1 MQKPTQKRMKK
12 SRHTRTFFYLFGAAE
27 SLFPLSLIFFGC
39 TSPAL
44 AQSQQSTSPAL
55 PSQVPAQSSLQAVV
69 QSPSQPLGN
78 ISGTVV
84 DQMGNAVSGA
94 HVTLARNDQSSQSPP
109 QQALSGDDGQFSF
122 TNVAPGP
129 FHITVTAPN
138 FAPQTISGILHPA
151 EFQIVPR
158 ITLALATVVTQVRVE
173 PQNEIAEAQVKE
185 EEKQRAL
192 GFVPNF
198 YVTYEPDAVPL
209 SPKQKFELAWR
220 TTIDP
225 VTFGING
232 AIAGIEQAQ
241 DSFSGY
247 GQGAEGYGKRYGAA
261 YADFVSGTFIGSAIL
276 PSLLKQDPR
285 YFYKGTGSIRS
296 RLLYAV
302 ANSVICKGDNKRWQP
317 NYSNIGGDLASGA
330 IANLYYPAQNRNGA
344 ALTFETA
351 FIGIG
356 ATAGANVL
364 EEFVIRKLTPNLPN
378 HNSAVQEN

>member
-1 MQKPTQKRMKK
+1 LL
-12 SRHTRTFFYLFGAAE
+12 SLTFFA
-27 SLFPLSLIFFGC
+27 C
-39 TSPAL
+39 NSPVL
-44 AQSQQSTSPAL
+44 AQSQQSTTPSPAL
-55 PSQVPAQSSLQAVV
+55 SSQPPVQAPSQQ
-69 QSPSQPLGN
+69 PSQPSPSSAQPALGN

-94 HVTLARNDQSSQSPP
+94 HVALTRDNQSQPQSPPP

-122 TNVAPGP
+122 NSIVPGP
-129 FHITVTAPN
+129 FHLTVTAPN
-138 FAPQTISGILHPA
+138 FAPQTISGTLHPA

-173 PQNEIAEAQVKE
+173 PQSEIAEAQVKE

-220 TTIDP
+220 TTVDP
-225 VTFGING
+225 VTFGIT
-232 AIAGIEQAQ
+232 AAVAGIEQA
-241 DSFSGY
+241 DNTFSGY
-247 GQGAEGYGKRYGAA
+247 GQGAKGYGKRYGAA
-261 YADFVSGTFIGSAIL
+261 YADLVSGTFIGSAIL

-285 YFYKGTGSIRS
+285 YFYKGTGTVRS
-296 RLLYAV
+296 RLLYAI

-317 NYSNIGGDLASGA
+317 NYSSIGGSLASGA
-330 IANLYYPAQNRNGA
+330 ISNLYYPAQNRNGA

-351 FIGIG
+351 LIGIG
-356 ATAGANVL
+356 ASAGANVL
-364 EEFVIRKLTPNLPN
+364 EEFVIRKLTPNLPSR
-378 HNSAVQEN
+378 NSAVQEN